1 MSTSETNDSGES
13 VSVWMG
19 IDVAD
24 STDVMHIAADAD
36 VCVVGAGIAG
46 LSTAYELLLRG
57 FRVVVVDDG
66 PIGGGETARTTAHLS
81 NALDD
86 RFVHLARLHGEEGAR
101 LAAESHAHAITR
113 IETIA
118 AAEGIDCEL
127 RRVRGYLMQKAGEDP
142 KALVV
147 ELTAARRAGVS
158 GAQLVERAPIP
169 GFDSGPALMF
179 PDQAELNPVAYMA
192 GLARAVRRRG
202 GVIVTDLH
210 VKRVD
215 DGAYPR
221 VVASDGRVVTASFVV
236 VATNAPITS
245 LAELPLKQSAY
256 RSYAIALVVPE
267 GSVPRALYWD
277 TEDPYHYV
285 RVANEPTDGRELLIV
300 GGEDHKTGQDKDG
313 PAARFERLLQWTRE
327 RFPLAGEVV
336 ARWSG
341 QILEP
346 IDGLAFI
353 GLGPGNANIY
363 VITGDSG
370 HGLTHGVIGS
380 IVCSDLITGRPNP
393 WATLYDPSRRTLRA
407 LGTFLQEGANTAAQY
422 ADWLTRGDGAVA
434 DIPGHSGAVIR
445 RGASKLAV
453 YRDADG
459 ACHERSAVCPHLG
472 GIVSWNEA
480 EKTWDCPCHGS
491 RFDAYGRVISGP
503 AVDDLKHVDAPAAGD
518 GDVAPESGDR
528 VTNPWLRRE
537 GA

>member
-1 MSTSETNDSGES
+1 MSTLDASDSGES

-19 IDVAD
+19 DDVPDVPGVLPETAD
-24 STDVMHIAADAD
+24 TD
-36 VCVVGAGIAG
+36 VCVIGAGIAG

-57 FRVVVVDDG
+57 FRVIVVDDG
-66 PIGGGETARTTAHLS
+66 PVGGGETARTTAHLS

-118 AAEGIDCEL
+118 AAEGIECDL
-127 RRVRGYLMQKAGEDP
+127 RRVRGYLMQKAGDNP
-142 KALVV
+142 KDLVV
-147 ELTAARRAGVS
+147 ELTAARRAGLS
-158 GAQLVERAPIP
+158 GAQLIERAPIP
-169 GFDSGPALMF
+169 GFDTGPALMF
-179 PDQAELNPVAYMA
+179 PDQAELNPMAYLA

-202 GVIVTDLH
+202 GAIINDLH
-210 VKRVD
+210 VERVD

-221 VVASDGRVVTASFVV
+221 VFSSDGRAISASFVV

-245 LAELPLKQSAY
+245 LAELPLKQAAY
-256 RSYAIALVVPE
+256 RSYAIALSVPT
-267 GSVPRALYWD
+267 GSIPRALYWD
-277 TEDPYHYV
+277 TEDPYHYA
-285 RVANEPTDGRELLIV
+285 RVANDPKTGVELLIV

-313 PAARFERLLQWTRE
+313 PTARFERLLYWTRE
-327 RFPLAGEVV
+327 RFPVAGEVV
-336 ARWSG
+336 ASWSG

-353 GLGPGNANIY
+353 GLGPGNANVY

-393 WATLYDPSRRTLRA
+393 WAPLYDPSRRTLRA
-407 LGTFLQEGANTAAQY
+407 IGAFLKEGANTAAQY
-422 ADWLTRGDGAVA
+422 AEWLTPGDGNVA
-434 DIPGHSGAVIR
+434 DIPSHSGAIIR

-453 YRDADG
+453 YRDNDG
-459 ACHERSAVCPHLG
+459 ACHERSAICPHLG

-491 RFDAYGRVISGP
+491 RFDAYGRVIAGP
-503 AVDDLKHVDAPAAGD
+503 AVDDLKNLDTPSSRD
-518 GDVAPESGDR
+518 DVVPESGGR
-528 VTNPWLRRE
+528 VTNPWFRRE
-537 GA
+537 A